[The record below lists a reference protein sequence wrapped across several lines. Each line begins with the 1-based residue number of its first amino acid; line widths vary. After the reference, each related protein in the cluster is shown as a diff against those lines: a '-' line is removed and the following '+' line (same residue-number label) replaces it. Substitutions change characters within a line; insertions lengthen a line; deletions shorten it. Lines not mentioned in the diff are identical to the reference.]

1 MMIQGS
7 IYQEAVTIIKV
18 YQIIELQNIRSKT
31 YKNKFTIILRDFNT
45 PPSGIDRSRK
55 QKISK
60 HVENLNI

>member
-31 YKNKFTIILRDFNT
+31 YKNKSTIILRDLNT